1 MNNLTQILDEIAE
14 LSQPPR
20 LADGEFTTAM
30 FAEHANLSTRI
41 AAGRL
46 EGLRNAGQLT
56 RRRILHAGRRCWAY
70 CQIGE
75 NEGDLTCKR

>member
-46 EGLRNAGQLT
+46 DPPRWPPLLGLLPD
-56 RRRILHAGRRCWAY
+56 W
-70 CQIGE
+70 
-75 NEGDLTCKR
+75 